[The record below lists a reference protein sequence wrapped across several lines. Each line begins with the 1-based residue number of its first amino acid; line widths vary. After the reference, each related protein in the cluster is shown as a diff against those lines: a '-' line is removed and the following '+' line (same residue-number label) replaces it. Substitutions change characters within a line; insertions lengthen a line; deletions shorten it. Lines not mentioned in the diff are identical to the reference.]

1 MGVINQLIT
10 GGPHIVTTVKIAAFQ
25 FAAWLSWIIATW
37 QRRQH
42 QWQLVRAAISKWPNI
57 SDWSIAKKKLSPSLH
72 IYIYIHTYINN
83 QVYRY
88 THHICTFFGS
98 RIHSHTPSALAPRNS
113 FGDEVQIDGL
123 RLAALSHKPGEDW
136 DDIVLKDMRNLF
148 KQKFGDL
155 IT

>member
-1 MGVINQLIT
+1 M
-10 GGPHIVTTVKIAAFQ
+10 
-25 FAAWLSWIIATW
+25 
-37 QRRQH
+37 
-42 QWQLVRAAISKWPNI
+42 
-57 SDWSIAKKKLSPSLH
+57 
-72 IYIYIHTYINN
+72 NN

-88 THHICTFFGS
+88 TKHICTFFGS

-123 RLAALSHKPGEDW
+123 RLAALSHKPGADW